1 MHQFETLVIHQLKSF
16 NRPLRI
22 MFSFPKFPAE
32 SHAEVVLKNLAS
44 PVESWGFS
52 ARILGS
58 KRIQSSQVMMTET
71 GPCLVEVNSRCHGAA
86 GSWMPLAR
94 ALTGYTQASA
104 MAVKIHPFE
113 VPFSDHMTYS
123 QFVGP
128 QMNRS
133 NRFHQARFPAATQV
147 DACVDAFLDE
157 NAFAGL
163 WTVRS
168 SHFRPF
174 QDQPPNGH
182 HYTWRTA

>member
-1 MHQFETLVIHQLKSF
+1 
-16 NRPLRI
+16 
-22 MFSFPKFPAE
+22 
-32 SHAEVVLKNLAS
+32 
-44 PVESWGFS
+44 
-52 ARILGS
+52 
-58 KRIQSSQVMMTET
+58 
-71 GPCLVEVNSRCHGAA
+71 
-86 GSWMPLAR
+86 
-94 ALTGYTQASA
+94 

-163 WTVRS
+163 WTVDCEVK
-168 SHFRPF
+168 PF
-174 QDQPPNGH
+174 QAISGSTPKWPSFTPGGLPDVPLPFQASGQVSMLISYHEGEVRWFKPFLL
-182 HYTWRTA
+182 